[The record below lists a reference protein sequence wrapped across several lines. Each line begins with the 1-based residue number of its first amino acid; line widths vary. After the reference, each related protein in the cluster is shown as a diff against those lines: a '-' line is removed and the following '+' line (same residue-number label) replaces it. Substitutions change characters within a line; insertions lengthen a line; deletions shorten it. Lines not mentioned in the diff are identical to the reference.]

1 MTHLDG
7 RCRSGARQEG
17 RAGPASRAAQQG
29 ILPMTDRPN
38 ILIIMVDQLNGTFFP
53 DGPAPFLHAPNLRRL
68 AEHSLRFQN
77 CYTGSPL
84 CAPGRASFMSGQLP
98 RRTRVYDNA
107 AEFASDIPTYAHH
120 LRRAGYLTALSGKM
134 HFVGP
139 DQMHGFEERLTT
151 DIYPAD
157 FGWTP
162 DYRKPGERIDW
173 WYHNLGS
180 VTGAGVAEITNQLE
194 YDDDV
199 AFQAVQKLYDLSR
212 GGDPR
217 PWCLTVSFTH
227 PHDPYVA
234 RRKYWDLYEGI
245 PELAPPTAI
254 AYDDQDPHSRRLMDA
269 CDWRNFD
276 ITESHIRRARQG
288 YFANI
293 SYIDDKIGEIF
304 AVLEATRQEAVVVF
318 VSDHGDMLGERG
330 LWFKMNFFEGS
341 ARVPLMISARG
352 HDPGLITD
360 PVSTIDVAP
369 TLAALAGVD
378 LGEVAPWTDGVNLL
392 PMATGGTRPMVA
404 MEYAAEGSITPLVAL
419 REGAWKY
426 IRCKADPDLLFDLAS
441 DPGELRNMAA
451 DPRAAEILAYF
462 RKAADA
468 RWDLA
473 AYDAEVRESQAR
485 RWVVYQALRNGAYF
499 PWDYQPLRAASERY
513 MRNHMDLNVLE
524 ESKRFP
530 RGE

>member
-1 MTHLDG
+1 M
-7 RCRSGARQEG
+7 
-17 RAGPASRAAQQG
+17 P
-29 ILPMTDRPN
+29 RPN
-38 ILIIMVDQLNGTFFP
+38 ILILMVDQLNGTLFP
-53 DGPAPFLHAPNLRRL
+53 DGPAGWLHAPNLKAL
-68 AEHSLRFQN
+68 AARSVRFAN
-77 CYTGSPL
+77 AYTASPL

-98 RRTRVYDNA
+98 SKTRVYDNA

-120 LRRAGYLTALSGKM
+120 LRRAGYQTALSGKM

-139 DQMHGFEERLTT
+139 DQLHGFEERLTT

-180 VTGAGVAEITNQLE
+180 VTGAGVAEITNQME

-199 AFQAVQKLYDLSR
+199 AFQACQKLYDLSR

-217 PWCLTVSFTH
+217 PWSLTVSFTH

-234 RRKYWDLYEGI
+234 RRRYWDLYEGCPHLAA
-245 PELAPPTAI
+245 PEPI
-254 AYDDQDPHSRRLMDA
+254 AYAAMDPHSQRLMDA
-269 CDWRNFD
+269 CDWRGMEVTPD
-276 ITESHIRRARQG
+276 HVMRSRRG

-293 SYIDDKIGEIF
+293 SYIDDKIGEIL
-304 AVLEATRQEAVVVF
+304 AVLEATRQEAVIVF
-318 VSDHGDMLGERG
+318 TSDHGDMLGERG
-330 LWFKMNFFEGS
+330 LWFKMNFFEGA
-341 ARVPLMISARG
+341 ARVPLMVAAPSLT
-352 HDPGLITD
+352 PGLIET
-360 PVSTIDVAP
+360 PVSTLDVTP
-369 TLAALAGVD
+369 TLAALAGISMD
-378 LGEVAPWTDGVNLL
+378 EVAPWTAGESLI
-392 PMATGGTRPMVA
+392 PVA
-404 MEYAAEGSITPLVAL
+404 AGAPRAPVPMEYAAEGSITPLVAL
-419 REGAWKY
+419 RDGPWKY
-426 IRCKADPDLLFDLAS
+426 IRCAADPEMLFNLDD
-441 DPGELRNMAA
+441 DPGERMNLAA
-451 DPRAAEILAYF
+451 DPAHAAPLARLRAL
-462 RKAADA
+462 ADA

-473 AYDAEVRESQAR
+473 RFDAEVRQSQAR
-485 RWVVYQALRNGAYF
+485 RWVVYEALRNGAYF